1 MIMEMKPMLEMVL
14 PTLADVAALVTLAF
28 GLAEGRGDERAALH
42 RYMASRAAF
51 LLGLGVLA
59 IGTLWQTYAHNL
71 DPWLL
76 SALIAVTLG
85 KIAGLLYGKY
95 KH

>member
-1 MIMEMKPMLEMVL
+1 MLSMIL
-14 PTLADVAALVTLAF
+14 PTLAAVAALVVLAF

-42 RYMASRAAF
+42 RQLASRAAF

-59 IGTLWQTYAHNL
+59 VGTLWQTYTHSL
-71 DPWLL
+71 DPWLIGTL
-76 SALIAVTLG
+76 VAVTLG
-85 KIAGLLYGKY
+85 KILGLVYGRY

>member
-1 MIMEMKPMLEMVL
+1 MDMQPMLAMLL
-14 PTLADVAALVTLAF
+14 PTLAAVAALVVLAF
-28 GLAEGRGDERAALH
+28 ALAEGRGDERTALH

-59 IGTLWQTYAHNL
+59 VGTLWQTYTHSL
-71 DPWLL
+71 DPWLVG
-76 SALIAVTLG
+76 ALIAVTLG
-85 KIAGLLYGKY
+85 KIVGLFYGRI

>member
-1 MIMEMKPMLEMVL
+1 MDMEPMLSMIL
-14 PTLADVAALVTLAF
+14 PTLAAVAALVVLAF

-51 LLGLGVLA
+51 LLALLVLA
-59 IGTLWQTYAHNL
+59 AGTLWQTYTHSL
-71 DPWLL
+71 DPWLIG
-76 SALIAVTLG
+76 ALVAATLG
-85 KIAGLLYGKY
+85 KIVGLIYGRY

>member
-1 MIMEMKPMLEMVL
+1 MEMKSMLEMVL
-14 PTLADVAALVTLAF
+14 PTLVAVTALVTLAF

-59 IGTLWQTYAHNL
+59 VGTLWQTYTHTL
-71 DPWLL
+71 DYWLL
-76 SALIAVTLG
+76 GALIAATLG
-85 KIAGLLYGKY
+85 KIVGLLYGKY
-95 KH
+95 KY

>member
-1 MIMEMKPMLEMVL
+1 MLEMVL
-14 PTLADVAALVTLAF
+14 PTLVAVVALVTLAF

-59 IGTLWQTYAHNL
+59 VGTLWQTYTHTL
-71 DPWLL
+71 DFWLL
-76 SALIAVTLG
+76 GALVAVTLG
-85 KIAGLLYGKY
+85 KIVGLLYGKY
-95 KH
+95 KY